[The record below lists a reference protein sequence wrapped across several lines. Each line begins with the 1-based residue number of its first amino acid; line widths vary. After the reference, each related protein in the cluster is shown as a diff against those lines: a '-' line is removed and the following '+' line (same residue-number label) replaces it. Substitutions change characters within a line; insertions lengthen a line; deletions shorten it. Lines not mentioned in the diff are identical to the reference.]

1 LENYLRLIA
10 STPPTSRPAACGLPN
25 TSRSEIFNFTNGAA
39 VCFSQ
44 DVPLTR
50 KEAIDYASSQAERA
64 AKMARLFKVGL

>member
-10 STPPTSRPAACGLPN
+10 STPPISRPAACGQPN
-25 TSRSEIFNFTNGAA
+25 TSRSEIFNFTNSAA